1 VARGWEVHGVTSR
14 DGPDAAEEIIWH
26 RADLLNPQQLNAT
39 VQSAQA
45 THLLHLAWYIAP
57 GRWATAAENFQWVQA
72 SLELLRAF
80 RKQGGERIVTA
91 GSCLEY
97 DWDYGYCSETRTPCT
112 PHTAYGVC
120 KDALQTLTSAFTVAS
135 GMTSAWG
142 RIFFLYGPYE
152 HPDRLVASVI
162 RSLLAGEP
170 ARCSHGNQIR
180 DFLFA
185 ADVAG
190 ALVALLESDVTGPIN
205 VASGQPV
212 ALKEI
217 VNHIGGLIGRPE
229 LIRLGAIP
237 AAPTDT
243 RLVVADTTRLADAL
257 AWRPAYNLEA
267 GLTKTIDWWRAHAH
281 IGAAA
286 GQKA

>member
-1 VARGWEVHGVTSR
+1 
-14 DGPDAAEEIIWH
+14 
-26 RADLLNPQQLNAT
+26 
-39 VQSAQA
+39 
-45 THLLHLAWYIAP
+45 
-57 GRWATAAENFQWVQA
+57 
-72 SLELLRAF
+72 
-80 RKQGGERIVTA
+80 
-91 GSCLEY
+91 
-97 DWDYGYCSETRTPCT
+97 
-112 PHTAYGVC
+112 
-120 KDALQTLTSAFTVAS
+120 
-135 GMTSAWG
+135 MTSAWG
-142 RIFFLYGPYE
+142 RIFFLYGPCE